1 MEVCMIEAYFS
12 RFLDRSFEW
21 VSSSGLRIIL
31 IVVGMV
37 VLFSLLQRVVAR
49 FRRLYEGRLFGPTE
63 LKRADT
69 LTQVIRDVARI
80 VILGVGGMMVLSEV
94 GVDLKPL
101 LAAAG
106 LGGLA
111 IGFGA
116 QSLVKDVISGF
127 FILLEDSARVGDVVE
142 IAGVGGLVEEVK
154 LRTIVLRDESGSIHV
169 IPNGNI
175 NTVKNMTQ
183 LYSYYVFNI
192 GVAYREN
199 VDEVMALLTIIAE
212 ELREDAEFAGDILE
226 PLEMSGVD
234 RFADSAVIIKCRIKT
249 KPIQQWRIGR
259 EMNRRIKNTFDAKG
273 IEMPFPHQTI
283 YWGAPKHRT
292 PPPLYVANV
301 SSNPSAAR

>member
-1 MEVCMIEAYFS
+1 MIETYFS
-12 RFLDRSFEW
+12 RFVDRSFEW
-21 VSSSGLRIIL
+21 ISSSGLRIVL
-31 IVVGMV
+31 ITVGMLL
-37 VLFSLLQRVVAR
+37 LFSLLQRVVER
-49 FRRLYEGRLFGPTE
+49 FRRFYEGRLFGPTE

-69 LTQVIRDVARI
+69 LTQVIRDLARI

-127 FILLEDSARVGDVVE
+127 FILLEDSIRVGDVVE

-192 GVAYREN
+192 GIAYREN
-199 VDEVMALLTIIAE
+199 VDEVMALLKGIAE
-212 ELREDAEFAGDILE
+212 ELRQDAEFAGDILE
-226 PLEMSGVD
+226 PLEMWGVD

-273 IEMPFPHQTI
+273 IEMPFPHQTV
-283 YWGAPKHRT
+283 YWGALKDGT
-292 PPPLYVANV
+292 PPPLYVASV
-301 SSNPSAAR
+301 ASNTSMTQ

>member
-1 MEVCMIEAYFS
+1 MIETYFN
-12 RFLDRSFEW
+12 RFVDRSFEW
-21 VSSSGLRIIL
+21 ISSSGLRIIL
-31 IVVGMV
+31 ITIGMLL
-37 VLFSLLQRVVAR
+37 LFSLLQRLVER
-49 FRRLYEGRLFGPTE
+49 FRRLCEGRLFGPME

-69 LTQVIRDVARI
+69 LTQVIRDLARV

-127 FILLEDSARVGDVVE
+127 FILLEDSIRVGDVVE
-142 IAGVGGLVEEVK
+142 IAGVSGLVEEVK

-169 IPNGNI
+169 IPNGTI

-183 LYSYYVFNI
+183 LYSCYVFNI
-192 GVAYREN
+192 GIAYRES
-199 VDEVMALLTIIAE
+199 VDEVMALLKDIAE
-212 ELREDAEFAGDILE
+212 ELRQDAEFAGDILE
-226 PLEMSGVD
+226 PLEMSGVE

-283 YWGAPKHRT
+283 YWGAPKDGT
-292 PPPLYVANV
+292 APPLYVVSV
-301 SSNPSAAR
+301 SSNPSVVR

>member
-1 MEVCMIEAYFS
+1 MIETYVS

-21 VSSSGLRIIL
+21 ISSSGLRIIL
-31 IVVGMV
+31 ILAGMLL
-37 VLFSLLQRVVAR
+37 LFALLRRVVER

-69 LTQVIRDVARI
+69 LTQVIRDLARV
-80 VILGVGGMMVLSEV
+80 VILGVGVMMVLSEV

-127 FILLEDSARVGDVVE
+127 FILLEDSIRVGDVVE
-142 IAGVGGLVEEVK
+142 IAGVSGLVEEVK

-199 VDEVMALLTIIAE
+199 VDEVMVLLKDIAE
-212 ELREDAEFAGDILE
+212 DLRHDMKFADDILE
-226 PLEMSGVD
+226 PLEMWGVD
-234 RFADSAVIIKCRIKT
+234 RFADSAVMIKCRIKT

-259 EMNRRIKNTFDAKG
+259 EMNRRIKNIFDAKG
-273 IEMPFPHQTI
+273 IEMPYPHQTI
-283 YWGAPKHRT
+283 YWGAPKDGS
-292 PPPLYVANV
+292 PSPLYVTSE
-301 SSNPSAAR
+301 SSNTSMAQ

>member
-1 MEVCMIEAYFS
+1 MIQTYFT

-21 VSSSGLRIIL
+21 ASTSGLRIVL
-31 IVVGMV
+31 IAIGMV
-37 VLFSLLQRVVAR
+37 VVFAILRRLVERL
-49 FRRLYEGRLFGPTE
+49 RRLYEGRLFGPTE

-69 LTQVIRDVARI
+69 LIQVVRDVAR
-80 VILGVGGMMVLSEV
+80 VVVLGVGGMMVLSEV

-127 FILLEDSARVGDVVE
+127 FILLEDSVRVGDVVE
-142 IAGVGGLVEEVK
+142 VAGVGGLVEEVK
-154 LRTIVLRDESGSIHV
+154 LRTIVLRDLAGSIHV
-169 IPNGNI
+169 VPNGHI
-175 NTVKNMTQ
+175 DKVKNLTQ
-183 LYSYYVFNI
+183 LYSYYVFDV
-192 GVAYREN
+192 GVAYRES
-199 VDEVMALLTIIAE
+199 VDEVMALLKDIAE
-212 ELREDAEFAGDILE
+212 GLRQDPEFAGDILE
-226 PLEMSGVD
+226 PLEMFGVD

-283 YWGAPKHRT
+283 YWGVPKNGSPVPLRVAGV
-292 PPPLYVANV
+292 PPDWSVV
-301 SSNPSAAR
+301 

>member
-1 MEVCMIEAYFS
+1 M
-12 RFLDRSFEW
+12 
-21 VSSSGLRIIL
+21 
-31 IVVGMV
+31 
-37 VLFSLLQRVVAR
+37 
-49 FRRLYEGRLFGPTE
+49 
-63 LKRADT
+63 
-69 LTQVIRDVARI
+69 
-80 VILGVGGMMVLSEV
+80 
-94 GVDLKPL
+94 KPL

-127 FILLEDSARVGDVVE
+127 FILLEDSVRVGDVVE

-199 VDEVMALLTIIAE
+199 VDEVMALLKDIAE
-212 ELREDAEFAGDILE
+212 ELRQDAEFADDILD
-226 PLEMSGVD
+226 PLEMWGVD

-283 YWGAPKHRT
+283 YWGAPKAGT
-292 PPPLYVANV
+292 PPPLYVTSV

>member
-1 MEVCMIEAYFS
+1 MIETYFN
-12 RFLDRSFEW
+12 RFVDRSFEW
-21 VSSSGLRIIL
+21 ISSSGLRIIL
-31 IVVGMV
+31 ITVGMLL
-37 VLFSLLQRVVAR
+37 LFLLLQRLVER
-49 FRRLYEGRLFGPTE
+49 FRRLCEGRLFGPME

-69 LTQVIRDVARI
+69 LTKVVRDLARV

-127 FILLEDSARVGDVVE
+127 FILLEDSIRVGDVVE
-142 IAGVGGLVEEVK
+142 IAGVGGLVEQVK
-154 LRTIVLRDESGSIHV
+154 LRTVVLRDETGSTHV
-169 IPNGNI
+169 IPNGTI

-192 GVAYREN
+192 GIAYRES
-199 VDEVMALLTIIAE
+199 VDEVMALLKDIAE
-212 ELREDAEFAGDILE
+212 ELRQDAEFAGDILE

-234 RFADSAVIIKCRIKT
+234 QFADSAVIIKCRIKT

-283 YWGAPKHRT
+283 YWGAPKAGT
-292 PPPLYVANV
+292 PPPLYVAKV
-301 SSNPSAAR
+301 PSNASAAR

>member
-1 MEVCMIEAYFS
+1 MIETYLS
-12 RFLDRSFEW
+12 RFVDRSFEW
-21 VSSSGLRIIL
+21 ISSSGLRIIL
-31 IVVGMV
+31 ITVGMLLV
-37 VLFSLLQRVVAR
+37 FSLLQRVMER
-49 FRRLYEGRLFGPTE
+49 FRRLYAGRLFGPTE

-69 LTQVIRDVARI
+69 LTQVIRDLARV

-127 FILLEDSARVGDVVE
+127 FILLEDSVRVGDVVE

-192 GVAYREN
+192 GIAYREN
-199 VDEVMALLTIIAE
+199 VDEVMALLKAIAE
-212 ELREDAEFAGDILE
+212 ELRQDTEFAGDILE
-226 PLEMSGVD
+226 PLEMWGVD

-249 KPIQQWRIGR
+249 KPIQQWRVGR
-259 EMNRRIKNTFDAKG
+259 EMNRRIKNTFDARG

-283 YWGAPKHRT
+283 YWGTPKDGT
-292 PPPLYVANV
+292 PPPLYVENV
-301 SSNPSAAR
+301 SSNPSTAR

>member
-1 MEVCMIEAYFS
+1 MIETYLS

-21 VSSSGLRIIL
+21 FSSSGLRIML
-31 IVVGMV
+31 ITIGMLL
-37 VLFSLLQRVVAR
+37 LFSLLQRVVER

-69 LTQVIRDVARI
+69 LTQVVRDLARV

-127 FILLEDSARVGDVVE
+127 FILLEDSVRVGDVVE
-142 IAGVGGLVEEVK
+142 IAGVGGLVEAVK

-169 IPNGNI
+169 IPNGTI

-199 VDEVMALLTIIAE
+199 VDEVMAVLKDIAE
-212 ELREDAEFAGDILE
+212 ELRQDTEFSADILE
-226 PLEMSGVD
+226 PLEMWGVD

-259 EMNRRIKNTFDAKG
+259 EMNRRIKNTFDTKG

-283 YWGAPKHRT
+283 YWGAPKDGT
-292 PPPLYVANV
+292 PSPLYVTSG
-301 SSNPSAAR
+301 SSNPSRAQ